1 MDTTTRTGSPLRQR
15 MIEDMRMRK
24 LEPRTQEGYIR
35 AVRKLTAYLK
45 RSPDTATVEDLRN
58 FQLHLVDT
66 GTSPITLNA
75 TLTGLKFF
83 FDITLGRGELMARM
97 QPVKLPR
104 TVPVVLS
111 MQEAAALIA
120 AARNIKHQ
128 AALSVAYGAGLRA
141 SEVCRLKVGDVDSE
155 RMALRVEQGKGAK
168 DRYAM
173 LSPVVLQRL
182 RAWWRVAHAQGKML
196 PGGWLFPGLDPMEPL
211 DCAAAQPRRA
221 RRRRGRGHHQA
232 RDDAHATSLLRH
244 APAGAQGR
252 HPRDPG
258 PAGPQEA
265 RDDIDLCARGHR
277 PAARGDRPAGGTA
290 ALVVR
295 TAPWGGP
302 PWRSPTSSVHTARP
316 GARPSAAI

>member
-35 AVRKLTAYLK
+35 AVRK
-45 RSPDTATVEDLRN
+45 N
-58 FQLHLVDT
+58 FRPV
-66 GTSPITLNA
+66 S
-75 TLTGLKFF
+75 
-83 FDITLGRGELMARM
+83 DITLGRGELMARM

-141 SEVCRLKVGDVDSE
+141 SEVCRLKVGDVDSQ

-182 RAWWRVAHAQGKML
+182 RAWWRIGHAQGKIL
-196 PGGWLFPGLDPMEPL
+196 PSGWLFPGLDVMEPL
-211 DCAAAQPRRA
+211 SARQLNRAVHDAAAAAGIAKRVTTHTLRHSFATHLLERKVDIRVIQVLL
-221 RRRRGRGHHQA
+221 GHKKLETTSIY
-232 RDDAHATSLLRH
+232 AHVATDLLREVI
-244 APAGAQGR
+244 
-252 HPRDPG
+252 G
-258 PAGPQEA
+258 PLEE
-265 RDDIDLCARGHR
+265 L
-277 PAARGDRPAGGTA
+277 
-290 ALVVR
+290 
-295 TAPWGGP
+295 P
-302 PWRSPTSSVHTARP
+302 PSS
-316 GARPSAAI
+316 

>member
-24 LEPRTQEGYIR
+24 LEHRTQEGYIR
-35 AVRKLTAYLK
+35 AVRKLTAYLQ

-211 DCAAAQPRRA
+211 SARQLNRAVHDAAAAAGITKRVTTHTLRHSFATHLLERKVDIRVIQVLL
-221 RRRRGRGHHQA
+221 GHKKLETTSIY
-232 RDDAHATSLLRH
+232 AHVATDLLREVI
-244 APAGAQGR
+244 
-252 HPRDPG
+252 G
-258 PAGPQEA
+258 PLEE
-265 RDDIDLCARGHR
+265 L
-277 PAARGDRPAGGTA
+277 
-290 ALVVR
+290 
-295 TAPWGGP
+295 P
-302 PWRSPTSSVHTARP
+302 PSS
-316 GARPSAAI
+316 